1 MFSSQDSQEEVAMPT
16 PRDLQARTATFVVY
30 AVQGLSFATLL
41 TQVAALQTKHQLDES
56 ALTLI
61 LLVVPVI
68 AGVGSVS
75 AGALSAR
82 RGSRWLLRIAQPTVA
97 AAVVAAGF
105 APNVALLVAAVAL
118 FGLAV
123 GAVDAGM
130 NMQGVAVER
139 RYGRPVLNGFHAL
152 WSAAG
157 LLGALWMSLAGDRV
171 GLELRMAAPMVLAVA
186 GSLYAAPKLYSIA
199 EEQTGVLE
207 TTAKR
212 RVPWGPIIPLCLAM
226 GFLYVGDAAVSNFS
240 TVYMQDILLANA
252 TVIPLAYAAYQAT
265 TLVVRLAGDFAVRR
279 YGPAAIVRIGGAIA
293 ALGFLGVVL
302 AQTQPL
308 AIIAFGLTGVGLS
321 VVAPQSFSAAGRL
334 DPEGSGVAIAR
345 VNLFNYVGFIVGAAA
360 VGFLADSF
368 DMRIAF
374 AAPLVLAAGIIVL
387 ARGFQPSAAV
397 YK

>member
-1 MFSSQDSQEEVAMPT
+1 MPT
-16 PRDLQARTATFVVY
+16 PRDRQARMATFVVY

-41 TQVAALQTKHQLDES
+41 TQVAALQTKHHLDEGT
-56 ALTLI
+56 LTLI

-68 AGVGSVS
+68 AGVGSVG
-75 AGALSAR
+75 AGSLSAR
-82 RGSRWLLRIAQPTVA
+82 HGSRWLLRFAQPLVA
-97 AAVVAAGF
+97 LAVVAAGF
-105 APNVALLVAAVAL
+105 APNLPLFVAAVAV
-118 FGLAV
+118 FGLGV
-123 GAVDAGM
+123 GGVDAGM

-139 RYGRPVLNGFHAL
+139 RYQTPVLNGFHAL
-152 WSAAG
+152 WSVAS
-157 LLGALWMSLAGDRV
+157 LLGALWMSFAGDRIDV
-171 GLELRMAAPMVLAVA
+171 EIRMAVPMLLAVA

-199 EEQTGVLE
+199 EEQVESAE
-207 TTAKR
+207 TAVKKR
-212 RVPWGPIIPLCLAM
+212 FPWGPIIPLCLAM

-240 TVYMQDILLANA
+240 TVYMKDILLANA
-252 TVIPLAYAAYQAT
+252 SVIPLAYAAYQAT
-265 TLVVRLAGDFAVRR
+265 TLVVRLAGDVAVRR

-293 ALGFLGVVL
+293 TLGFLGVVL

-334 DPEGSGVAIAR
+334 DPEGTGIAIAR

-387 ARGFQPSAAV
+387 ARGFQPSAKV
-397 YK
+397 YT